1 MADEDFAAGHAYTS
15 ALEEEKRDE
24 IAKEREDNE
33 DDKEDENLKDAP
45 DMPNPQTYDEALPDF
60 GEADSCFD
68 GPASSRAPA
77 EQQTKVNFA
86 GDAAEGGGGA
96 VRSGPGKDEFHH
108 HKPIKMKDLST
119 NICVWRKDKKT
130 YVISSG
136 VGRQGDCLSEA
147 FDWRRHK
154 AHLPSSIYSVQTF
167 EGSFL
172 RRG

>member
-1 MADEDFAAGHAYTS
+1 MAAEEVEQANAYVDIMVKV
-15 ALEEEKRDE
+15 KRDE
-24 IAKEREDNE
+24 IAEENDE
-33 DDKEDENLKDAP
+33 EDEHAKDAP
-45 DMPNPQTYDEALPDF
+45 DMPNDMNYDDTLPDF
-60 GEADSCFD
+60 GEPASSSTA
-68 GPASSRAPA
+68 PASSRAPA
-77 EQQTKVNFA
+77 EQKTKVNFA

-96 VRSGPGKDEFHH
+96 VRPGPGKDEFHH

>member
-1 MADEDFAAGHAYTS
+1 MAAEEFEQANAYVDIMVKV
-15 ALEEEKRDE
+15 KRDE
-24 IAKEREDNE
+24 IAEENDE
-33 DDKEDENLKDAP
+33 EDEHAKDAP
-45 DMPNPQTYDEALPDF
+45 DMPNDMNYDDTLPDF
-60 GEADSCFD
+60 GEPASSSTV
-68 GPASSRAPA
+68 PASSRAPA
-77 EQQTKVNFA
+77 EQKTKVNFA
-86 GDAAEGGGGA
+86 GDAAEEDGGA